1 MKRLIIPIGVV
12 VFFLLFFMYLDFAD
26 DVGAYKQDTNSAD
39 AIIVLAG
46 GLGRIDKGIELF
58 RNRRADYLII
68 MGADKDANLESIFFK
83 KDIRLYKKRIILEKQ
98 STNTYENAVETKKI
112 VEKMG
117 IKSIILL
124 TSFYHIKRA
133 SYIFGRVLP
142 SGVSIKL
149 YPVSTPN
156 FDETIWWKGRGAV
169 LLTMEFFKFY
179 WYRLWI

>member
-1 MKRLIIPIGVV
+1 VKRLIIPICVV
-12 VFFLLFFMYLDFAD
+12 VFFVLFFMYLDFAD

-46 GLGRIDKGIELF
+46 GFGRIDKGIELL

-124 TSFYHIKRA
+124 TSYYHMKRA
-133 SYIFGRVLP
+133 SYIFSRVLP

-149 YPVSTPN
+149 HPVSTPN

-179 WYRLWI
+179 WCKLWV